1 MRGVKKE
8 MASRE
13 KETVNIESDVSKH
26 FENWLEG
33 LENHKR
39 LMEILPFIREL
50 DEGYL

>member
-1 MRGVKKE
+1 
-8 MASRE
+8 MASNER
-13 KETVNIESDVSKH
+13 KNGTIQSDVSKH

-39 LMEILPFIREL
+39 LMEILPFMREL